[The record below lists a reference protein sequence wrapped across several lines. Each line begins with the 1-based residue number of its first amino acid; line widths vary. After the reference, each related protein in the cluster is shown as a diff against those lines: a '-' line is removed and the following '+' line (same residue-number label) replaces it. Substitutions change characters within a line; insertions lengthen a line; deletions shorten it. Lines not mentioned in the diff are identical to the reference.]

1 MSYSLSPLFPL
12 QWALVSAE
20 ASPERPEDPVM
31 PVGGILVGVQYKGPT
46 LSPKRIHEN
55 HCGSYDDTGPRP
67 ATVPYVTPFTL
78 GTMVERACKKKSH
91 GKKVG
96 HTQMSSP
103 PPQMSSQMSFKC
115 HMS

>member
-1 MSYSLSPLFPL
+1 
-12 QWALVSAE
+12 
-20 ASPERPEDPVM
+20 M

-96 HTQMSSP
+96 HTQMSS
-103 PPQMSSQMSFKC
+103 QMSFPPFKC
-115 HMS
+115 HMSLLPWEPG